1 MPENGLLMSFGW
13 GWGGGG
19 GCLHAWT
26 PPHPLWSAYTRKL
39 HNSNTVQRRGLGTP
53 SLDLPLQQLARFW
66 PCSMHVLHKITPPI
80 KGGKF
85 LYTLRKIS
93 PPFKGR
99 FCIPCEKNF
108 SDYRGV
114 SYPTQYPSQ
123 NRAEMTSIGVCY
135 FLACIPL
142 YRDIS
147 HWSMQNLSHK

>member
-1 MPENGLLMSFGW
+1 MPEIGLLHVVRLGV
-13 GWGGGG
+13 G

-26 PPHPLWSAYTRKL
+26 PPHPLWSAYTCKL
-39 HNSNTVQRRGLGTP
+39 HNSNTVQRSKP
-53 SLDLPLQQLARFW
+53 SLDLPLQQLASFW
-66 PCSMHVLHKITPPI
+66 PCSMHVLHRITPPI

-99 FCIPCEKNF
+99 FCIPCEKKF

-123 NRAEMTSIGVCY
+123 NRAEITSIGVCY
-135 FLACIPL
+135 F
-142 YRDIS
+142 
-147 HWSMQNLSHK
+147 